1 MCVYIYRHIYNLL
14 YIYIVC
20 MFTIYI
26 CICIYIYIYHICKY
40 YIYICIYICIYDI
53 YYIHFFGLSC
63 LETTFY
69 TFMFYSLG
77 VSRTIFKGKM
87 QDETYLLMKYTISQT
102 STPWILD
109 SHSKCLGPTKSVWIS
124 IVSPK
129 KIEKNTLP
137 LKNDNLHFHLL
148 TGYYL
153 YTIVYNNHDNNSIE
167 NND

>member
-1 MCVYIYRHIYNLL
+1 MICVYIYRHIYNLL
-14 YIYIVC
+14 YIYC
-20 MFTIYI
+20 MHVYNIHMHMH
-26 CICIYIYIYHICKY
+26 IYIYIIYANII
-40 YIYICIYICIYDI
+40 YIYVYIYICIYDI

-137 LKNDNLHFHLL
+137 LKKRQLTFPSFDGLL
-148 TGYYL
+148 L
-153 YTIVYNNHDNNSIE
+153 VYNCI
-167 NND
+167 

>member
-1 MCVYIYRHIYNLL
+1 MHVYNIH
-14 YIYIVC
+14 
-20 MFTIYI
+20 MHMH
-26 CICIYIYIYHICKY
+26 IYIYIIYANII
-40 YIYICIYICIYDI
+40 YIYVYIYICIYDI

-137 LKNDNLHFHLL
+137 LKKRQLTFPSFDGLL
-148 TGYYL
+148 L
-153 YTIVYNNHDNNSIE
+153 VYNCI
-167 NND
+167 

>member
-1 MCVYIYRHIYNLL
+1 MYMICVYIYRHIYNLL
-14 YIYIVC
+14 YIYC
-20 MFTIYI
+20 MHVYNIHMHMH
-26 CICIYIYIYHICKY
+26 IYIYIIYANII
-40 YIYICIYICIYDI
+40 YIYMYIYICIYDI

-137 LKNDNLHFHLL
+137 LKKRQLTFPSFDGLL
-148 TGYYL
+148 L
-153 YTIVYNNHDNNSIE
+153 VYNCI
-167 NND
+167 

>member
-1 MCVYIYRHIYNLL
+1 MYMICVYIYIGIYTIYYM
-14 YIYIVC
+14 YIYILYAC
-20 MFTIYI
+20 LQYTYAYAY
-26 CICIYIYIYHICKY
+26 IYIYIIYANII
-40 YIYICIYICIYDI
+40 YIYVYICINDI

-87 QDETYLLMKYTISQT
+87 QDETYLLMKYTFSQT

-109 SHSKCLGPTKSVWIS
+109 SHSKCLWPTKSVWIS

-137 LKNDNLHFHLL
+137 LKKRQLTFPSFDGLL
-148 TGYYL
+148 L
-153 YTIVYNNHDNNSIE
+153 VYNCI
-167 NND
+167 

>member
-1 MCVYIYRHIYNLL
+1 
-14 YIYIVC
+14 

-26 CICIYIYIYHICKY
+26 CICIYIYHICKY
-40 YIYICIYICIYDI
+40 YIYVYIYVYDI

-129 KIEKNTLP
+129 KTEKNTLP
-137 LKNDNLHFHLL
+137 LKKRQLTFPSFDGLL
-148 TGYYL
+148 L
-153 YTIVYNNHDNNSIE
+153 VYNCI
-167 NND
+167 

>member
-1 MCVYIYRHIYNLL
+1 MYACLQYTYAYA
-14 YIYIVC
+14 Y
-20 MFTIYI
+20 
-26 CICIYIYIYHICKY
+26 IYIYIYIY
-40 YIYICIYICIYDI
+40 IIYANIIYIYIYMYIYICIYDI

-109 SHSKCLGPTKSVWIS
+109 SHSNCLGPTKSVWIS